1 MSPAGT
7 SKPLILILEDV
18 PELREW
24 LRSLIAAEYPAFRLR
39 TAGTAAEF
47 HQAIER
53 ERPFLA
59 ILDEVLGPGED
70 LASLLRV
77 AEAELIPVALM
88 TGMDPAHR
96 NPARLPAGVMRRMI
110 KPNWETGAG
119 TEAFLK
125 AVAEV
130 IALTTSGS
138 IG

>member
-1 MSPAGT
+1 MTRAA
-7 SKPLILILEDV
+7 KPLILILEDV

-24 LRSLIAAEYPAFRLR
+24 LRSLIAARYPGYRLR
-39 TAGTAAEF
+39 TAGSAVEF

-53 ERPFLA
+53 ERPKLA

-96 NPARLPAGVMRRMI
+96 NNARLPLGVTRRMI
-110 KPNWETGAG
+110 KPDWESGEG
-119 TEAFLK
+119 TEAFL
-125 AVAEV
+125 VEVGEV
-130 IALTTSGS
+130 IALTTSGP

>member
-1 MSPAGT
+1 MVKSE
-7 SKPLILILEDV
+7 KPLLLILEDV

-24 LRSLIAAEYPAFRLR
+24 LRSLIAATYPEWRIR
-39 TAGTAAEF
+39 TAGSAIEF

-53 ERPFLA
+53 ERPRLA
-59 ILDEVLGPGED
+59 LLDEVLGPGED

-96 NPARLPAGVMRRMI
+96 NPTRLPAGVTRRMI
-110 KPNWETGAG
+110 KPEWESGRG
-119 TEAFLK
+119 TEGFLQE
-125 AVAEV
+125 VGEV
-130 IALTTSGS
+130 IALTIRGT

>member
-1 MSPAGT
+1 LKT
-7 SKPLILILEDV
+7 SATPLLLVLEDV

-24 LRSLIAAEYPAFRLR
+24 LRSLIAATYPGWRLR
-39 TAGTAAEF
+39 TAGSALEF

-53 ERPFLA
+53 ERPKLA

-96 NPARLPAGVMRRMI
+96 NSARLPPGVMRRMI
-110 KPNWETGAG
+110 KPNWETGQG

-125 AVAEV
+125 EVGKV
-130 IALTTSGS
+130 IALTTPRP

>member
-1 MSPAGT
+1 MTKVA
-7 SKPLILILEDV
+7 KPLILILEDV

-24 LRSLIAAEYPAFRLR
+24 LRSLIAAEYPMYRLR
-39 TAGTAAEF
+39 TAGTAIEF

-53 ERPFLA
+53 ERPKLA

-96 NPARLPAGVMRRMI
+96 NMARLPAGVTRRMI
-110 KPNWETGAG
+110 KPDWESGEG
-119 TEAFLK
+119 TEAFLRE
-125 AVAEV
+125 VGEV
-130 IALTTSGS
+130 IALTTSAQ